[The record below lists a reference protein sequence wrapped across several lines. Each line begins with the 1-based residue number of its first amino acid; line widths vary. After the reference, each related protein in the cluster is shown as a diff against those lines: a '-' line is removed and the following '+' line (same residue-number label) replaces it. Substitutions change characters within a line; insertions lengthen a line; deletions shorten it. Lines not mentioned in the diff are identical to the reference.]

1 MGERNVFLQ
10 VSGRP
15 APSFGD
21 SPRHSTNIR
30 ISALPV
36 SSAANGNQF
45 ALEALLPYSLGWPA
59 FVLRNRES
67 ASLADALMNTAG
79 QEEAY
84 EDRTDLVS

>member
-1 MGERNVFLQ
+1 MFLQ
-10 VSGRP
+10 VSGRS

-21 SPRHSTNIR
+21 SLSRTTNIF

-36 SSAANGNQF
+36 SSAANGIQF
-45 ALEALLPYSLGWPA
+45 ALEALLPYSLGWPV
-59 FVLRNRES
+59 FVLRSSES
-67 ASLADALMNTAG
+67 TSLADALMKTAG